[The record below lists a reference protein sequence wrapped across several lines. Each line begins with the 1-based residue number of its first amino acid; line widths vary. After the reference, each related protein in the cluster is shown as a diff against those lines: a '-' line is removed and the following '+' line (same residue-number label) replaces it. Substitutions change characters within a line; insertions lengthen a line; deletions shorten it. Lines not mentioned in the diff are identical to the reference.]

1 MINVRKRSIE
11 RIDIVERVLIYSPSS
26 FVHTY
31 EEIKRSSVNRNV
43 SIQKNALLPFSLFLR
58 RRGFRRRAYAAFSQT
73 LLNLRPIVMHNEKED
88 GSRSLGRS
96 SDTVYYDG
104 SVPTQRSGEEKE
116 REREGR
122 GKRADSCIYTWRDS
136 RLWRD
141 QNRPLFVTSGYL
153 AGHFRTRVGTYSL
166 PTAAY
171 QIFRCSCSKLPSNI
185 IASCSTSRCRSLGYV
200 FEPSKSCKAIFFFL
214 RDSNR
219 PFLFRIPPLFYFFLF
234 FFRFRNIEFDQ
245 TNCVRIERCERS
257 KRDRYN
263 LSKYFEK
270 TGRGKKRK
278 KNNLEEKLKE
288 LLE

>member
-1 MINVRKRSIE
+1 
-11 RIDIVERVLIYSPSS
+11 
-26 FVHTY
+26 
-31 EEIKRSSVNRNV
+31 
-43 SIQKNALLPFSLFLR
+43 
-58 RRGFRRRAYAAFSQT
+58 
-73 LLNLRPIVMHNEKED
+73 MHNEKED

-214 RDSNR
+214 WDSNR
-219 PFLFRIPPLFYFFLF
+219 PFLFRIPPLFYFYKFLF
-234 FFRFRNIEFDQ
+234 LLIFINIFF
-245 TNCVRIERCERS
+245 S
-257 KRDRYN
+257 SSPN
-263 LSKYFEK
+263 LSISPPSNFIHQEK
-270 TGRGKKRK
+270 AKKTIRK
-278 KNNLEEKLKE
+278 RITINYSNRKNTIDIPPLK
-288 LLE
+288 

>member
-1 MINVRKRSIE
+1 
-11 RIDIVERVLIYSPSS
+11 
-26 FVHTY
+26 
-31 EEIKRSSVNRNV
+31 
-43 SIQKNALLPFSLFLR
+43 
-58 RRGFRRRAYAAFSQT
+58 
-73 LLNLRPIVMHNEKED
+73 MHNEKED

-200 FEPSKSCKAIFFFL
+200 FEPYSKSCKAIFFSTRL
-214 RDSNR
+214 ESSLSLSNS
-219 PFLFRIPPLFYFFLF
+219 PSFLFLSF
-234 FFRFRNIEFDQ
+234 FFSDSEH
-245 TNCVRIERCERS
+245 RIWLNELCLYR
-257 KRDRYN
+257 KMQDRYRRGTEYYN
-263 LSKYFEK
+263 SSKYFGK

-288 LLE
+288 KLLE

>member
-1 MINVRKRSIE
+1 M
-11 RIDIVERVLIYSPSS
+11 
-26 FVHTY
+26 
-31 EEIKRSSVNRNV
+31 
-43 SIQKNALLPFSLFLR
+43 SIQKNALLPLSLSLPLFR

-214 RDSNR
+214 
-219 PFLFRIPPLFYFFLF
+219 
-234 FFRFRNIEFDQ
+234 
-245 TNCVRIERCERS
+245 
-257 KRDRYN
+257 
-263 LSKYFEK
+263 
-270 TGRGKKRK
+270 
-278 KNNLEEKLKE
+278 
-288 LLE
+288 

>member
-1 MINVRKRSIE
+1 M
-11 RIDIVERVLIYSPSS
+11 
-26 FVHTY
+26 
-31 EEIKRSSVNRNV
+31 

-219 PFLFRIPPLFYFFLF
+219 PFPFRISLLFYFFLF
-234 FFRFRNIEFDQ
+234 FFLIQEH
-245 TNCVRIERCERS
+245 RI
-257 KRDRYN
+257 
-263 LSKYFEK
+263 
-270 TGRGKKRK
+270 
-278 KNNLEEKLKE
+278 
-288 LLE
+288 

>member
-1 MINVRKRSIE
+1 M
-11 RIDIVERVLIYSPSS
+11 
-26 FVHTY
+26 
-31 EEIKRSSVNRNV
+31 
-43 SIQKNALLPFSLFLR
+43 SIQKNALLPLSLSLPLFR

-219 PFLFRIPPLFYFFLF
+219 PFPFRISLLFYFFLF
-234 FFRFRNIEFDQ
+234 FFDSETSNLIK
-245 TNCVRIERCERS
+245 RIVFVS
-257 KRDRYN
+257 KDAR
-263 LSKYFEK
+263 
-270 TGRGKKRK
+270 
-278 KNNLEEKLKE
+278 
-288 LLE
+288 